1 MRGRTV
7 LYILYT
13 WLVIFAGI
21 FVLYKLF
28 PALNIDAGRE
38 LLLMA
43 ALIIA
48 AEWFAVTSPHGV
60 VSCGFAVLLAVF
72 LIYGGAEAAY
82 VAGVASLIGQGVAN
96 RGNPLRTTVF
106 NAAQYVLA
114 AYCAYTAFIYSGGKE
129 AAGLDGGVFSLFV
142 FTAVYFAVNHFLV
155 YLYHLPQKN
164 IYPALNW
171 ADAMKWDAFSYL
183 ITVPV
188 GILMM
193 LLYSGSGIVGA
204 VLLFVPFIAL
214 QHILKMY
221 VNLEM
226 ATRELTALYHISV
239 RLATSD
245 LDKLLELVLKELKR
259 IVGYHSAL
267 VYIWREDKDCYVPM
281 AVNSP
286 VARHLKRLPVYKGE
300 GFAGAVAEN
309 QQPLLVQDVRRHPR
323 LREEPG
329 LPQVMRS
336 LMAVPL
342 VSSSGVVGI
351 IVVGSRIPNSFDRH
365 HLHILTVIS
374 GQASLAVS
382 NAMLSN
388 RLRLFFN

>member
-7 LYILYT
+7 VYLFYT
-13 WLVIFAGI
+13 WLVILAGI

-38 LLLMA
+38 LLLLA
-43 ALIIA
+43 ALIVA
-48 AEWFAVTSPHGV
+48 AEWFAVTSPQGV

-82 VAGVASLIGQGVAN
+82 VAGLASLVGQGIAN

-114 AYCAYTAFIYSGGKE
+114 AYCAYTVFVYTGGKE
-129 AAGLDGGVFSLFV
+129 AAGLDGSVFPLTLFI
-142 FTAVYFAVNHFLV
+142 AAYYAVNHFLV
-155 YLYHLPQKN
+155 YLYQLPRRS
-164 IYPALNW
+164 ISPSLNW
-171 ADAMKWDAFSYL
+171 TDAMKWDAFSYL

-204 VLLFVPFIAL
+204 VLLFIPVIAL
-214 QHILKMY
+214 QYILKMY
-221 VNLEM
+221 VNLET
-226 ATRELTALYHISV
+226 ASRELTAFYHISG
-239 RLATSD
+239 RLAVTD
-245 LDKLLELVLKELKR
+245 LDKLLELILKEYKR
-259 IVGYHSAL
+259 VVGYHSAL
-267 VYIWREDKDCYVPM
+267 VYIWREDKECYVPL

-286 VARHLKRLPVYKGE
+286 IAHHLKRLLVYKGE

-309 QQPLLVQDVRRHPR
+309 QQPLLVHDVRRHPR
-323 LREEPG
+323 LKAEPG

-342 VSSSGVVGI
+342 VSSYGVVGI
-351 IVVGSRIPNSFDRH
+351 IVVGSRPPNSFDRH
-365 HLHILTVIS
+365 HLHILTVMA
-374 GQASLAVS
+374 GQAALAVS
-382 NAMLSN
+382 NAMLTN
-388 RLRLFFN
+388 RLRLFF